1 MKAIRRLLVLQH
13 LEIEGPGLFE
23 QFAKERDLKIEIIRL
38 DNKNDLPQT
47 KKGDLIL
54 IMGGPMG
61 VKDIGRDRY
70 PWLKLEIDFIKKY
83 GKGFENRLKGT
94 GVTPSYRSWYEN
106 DCFVSIAA
114 GTYQE
119 DTWSAMKWFSVNVCS
134 ESAEIMESE

>member
-1 MKAIRRLLVLQH
+1 MRLLIGSILFFIPIGSLADEKQR
-13 LEIEGPGLFE
+13 EIE
-23 QFAKERDLKIEIIRL
+23 IEAINL
-38 DNKNDLPQT
+38 
-47 KKGDLIL
+47 
-54 IMGGPMG
+54 
-61 VKDIGRDRY
+61 V
-70 PWLKLEIDFIKKY
+70 IKKY
-83 GKGFENRLKGT
+83 GKGLENRLKGE